1 MTTIDLNQTDETG
14 EAPLGFEALL
24 QENQALRAYLK
35 RVLEMLEAKVDEPP
49 APAPAALVMVESEP
63 EPDRIVLSL
72 AVDHPFPGDFDD
84 SPVRLADL
92 ERGLSRIE
100 ETVQTLLWLLTESDE
115 PAISAVN

>member
-1 MTTIDLNQTDETG
+1 MTTIDLNQPDAATEG
-14 EAPLGFEALL
+14 PLGMEALL
-24 QENQALRAYLK
+24 EENQALRAYLK

-49 APAPAALVMVESEP
+49 VSAPAALAVVQP

>member
-1 MTTIDLNQTDETG
+1 MTTIDLNHPDAAS
-14 EAPLGFEALL
+14 EAPLGIEALL
-24 QENQALRAYLK
+24 EENQALRAYLK
-35 RVLEMLEAKVDEPP
+35 RVLEMLEAKVDE
-49 APAPAALVMVESEP
+49 APVVVESEPEP

>member
-1 MTTIDLNQTDETG
+1 MTTIDLSQTDAAS
-14 EAPLGFEALL
+14 EAPVGIDALL
-24 QENQALRAYLK
+24 EENQALRAYLK
-35 RVLEMLEAKVDEPP
+35 RVLEMLEAKVDEP
-49 APAPAALVMVESEP
+49 AAAVAEPGPEP
-63 EPDRIVLSL
+63 ERVVLSL

-115 PAISAVN
+115 PAVTAVD